1 MASGIITGST
11 SNKYITCRLVWSA
24 TANTN
29 GNYSDVTATLQY
41 CRTNSGYTT
50 YGTLGSS
57 INING
62 NTASFSK
69 RISIGSG
76 WVTAWSRT
84 VRVDHDSSGSKAC
97 WIGAS
102 GSING
107 TSLKS
112 TSIGATV
119 SLDTIQ
125 RISGMS
131 LSKTEVN
138 LGDTFT
144 VTINAHNS
152 SFSHWIDITG
162 IGDQI
167 TYEVAAG
174 TTSCDCTIPTSR
186 QSTFKSGNQLT
197 ATVWL
202 NTKTGSGHDTK
213 LGVVSQ
219 NITVKAPDKPKDV
232 PVDVKVDEN
241 AAALYDSRFL
251 RRPTVRVYDVK
262 DDKLELIGIVN
273 TTTSIIW
280 KRSWSNYGDFE
291 IHMGAPDDL
300 LKAGRFVMVNNDVR
314 KFGIIEKVVDDSDGY
329 LYNSTQDFTVYGY
342 TADFLL
348 SYRITIPSDS
358 DNANHDGYM
367 VYDKT
372 PAETIMYDIVDKQV
386 INPPDS
392 KRKIPLITLAAH
404 DEPSGHELSFQS
416 RFKLITADLNTLSVN
431 SGLGF
436 GLIPDFDTG
445 KLVFTVLHGTDRTQ
459 HIETY
464 SATGVESATINPNAY
479 IFSLNNKTVKKHAY
493 THDASAYKSMAYVAG
508 EGDGAKRKIVKV
520 GDDMTDLDRREVL
533 VDARDIQKKYSSTTD
548 VVTGYLT
555 SGSDET
561 SSTTGDSQEKE
572 RTDAEVTQ
580 LMQDRGNTK
589 LQTEHRDVSSYEYNV
604 FTTDYRLYWDLG
616 DTCTYIDKENNLTLE
631 KQVTAVEETYE
642 GGDITVTPTF
652 GYTET
657 TVSGALTS
665 AQEAST
671 TERTGVSKELSQ
683 INANVMNTNE
693 LFAKHAYIMGLD
705 VDELTTKVL
714 EAEMAD
720 FTNMTARRVSTNK
733 LIANEASIT
742 DLVAKKASIDDL
754 TAKQANIDALA
765 AKSADIT
772 ALAAEKAD
780 IDDLTAEKADILAV
794 SAKKADIETL
804 SAQTANITKLFSDTA
819 SFDEATVGKLWSSL
833 ANIKTLLSNRL
844 LAGEANIDDLTADQL
859 KVINGWI
866 TSAMIESLTADK
878 ITAGSLDTSK
888 VTIQSSD
895 GALKISGPT
904 LQISD
909 KNSVVRVQLGRDA
922 SGNFTFVLYDS
933 TGKGVLIDADG
944 IKPASVPNGLIVDK
958 MVADDANISG
968 SKLDID
974 SVVESINNGTK
985 TLNMA
990 KIYLDSDNGT
1000 LSELLARVDEDG
1012 GFATTNQ
1019 LTQTSDKL
1027 TSSISRTYETQQ
1039 NLDSRITANEQNI
1052 KTVTESQTTLTQTTD
1067 GLSASVSSLTK
1078 TTTDQGATLDQI
1090 SKSLKFDETGL
1101 NLSDGGNGAS
1111 VNLNETKMTF
1121 KNAAGQATATF
1132 SEDVEIKDLKIK
1144 YGGTFTMGNF
1154 AWVPRSNG
1162 NLSIKYIG
1170 GDS

>member
-1 MASGIITGST
+1 MDRRII
-11 SNKYITCRLVWSA
+11 K
-24 TANTN
+24 
-29 GNYSDVTATLQY
+29 
-41 CRTNSGYTT
+41 
-50 YGTLGSS
+50 
-57 INING
+57 
-62 NTASFSK
+62 
-69 RISIGSG
+69 
-76 WVTAWSRT
+76 
-84 VRVDHDSSGSKAC
+84 
-97 WIGAS
+97 
-102 GSING
+102 
-107 TSLKS
+107 
-112 TSIGATV
+112 
-119 SLDTIQ
+119 
-125 RISGMS
+125 
-131 LSKTEVN
+131 
-138 LGDTFT
+138 
-144 VTINAHNS
+144 
-152 SFSHWIDITG
+152 
-162 IGDQI
+162 
-167 TYEVAAG
+167 
-174 TTSCDCTIPTSR
+174 
-186 QSTFKSGNQLT
+186 
-197 ATVWL
+197 
-202 NTKTGSGHDTK
+202 
-213 LGVVSQ
+213 
-219 NITVKAPDKPKDV
+219 
-232 PVDVKVDEN
+232 
-241 AAALYDSRFL
+241 
-251 RRPTVRVYDVK
+251 PTVRVYDVK

-273 TTTSIIW
+273 KTTSIIW
-280 KRSWSNYGDFE
+280 KRVWSTYGDFE
-291 IHMGAPDDL
+291 LHMGEPNAL
-300 LKAGRFVMVNNDVR
+300 LKNGRFVMVNDDVN
-314 KFGIIEKVVDDSDGY
+314 KFGIIEKPVDDSDGFA
-329 LYNSTQDFTVYGY
+329 YNSTQDFTVHGY
-342 TADFLL
+342 TADFIL
-348 SYRITIPSDS
+348 SQRITVPSDS
-358 DNANHDGYM
+358 DNKNHDGYM
-367 VYDKT
+367 VWDNT
-372 PAETIMYDIVDKQV
+372 PAETIMYDLVDQHV
-386 INPPDS
+386 VNPTDS
-392 KRKIPLITLAAH
+392 NRKIPLITIAKH
-404 DEPSGHELSFQS
+404 GTPTEHKLSFQS
-416 RFKLITADLNTLSVN
+416 RFKALTADLNTLSIH

-436 GLIPDFDTG
+436 SLIPDFETG
-445 KLVFTVLHGTDRTQ
+445 KLVFTVLTGVDRTQ

-464 SATGVESATINPNAY
+464 KDGIETASINPNAY
-479 IFSLNNKTVKKHAY
+479 IFTTNNKTVKKHMY
-493 THDASAYKSMAYVAG
+493 THDTSAYKNMAYVAG

-520 GDDMTDLDRREVL
+520 GDNFKGLERREVL
-533 VDARDIQKKYSSTTD
+533 VDARDIQTKYTAETKTVTGRLSSGDEESSSSSSGSST
-548 VVTGYLT
+548 
-555 SGSDET
+555 
-561 SSTTGDSQEKE
+561 EKT
-572 RTDAEVTQ
+572 RTDAEVTK
-580 LMQDRGNTK
+580 LMEDRGNEK
-589 LQTEHRDVSSYEYNV
+589 LQSEHRDVMSYEYEV
-604 FTTDYRLYWDLG
+604 YTTDYRVYWDLG
-616 DTCTYIDKENNLTLE
+616 DICTYIDKANGVTIDQ
-631 KQVTAVEETYE
+631 QVTAVEETYE
-642 GGDITVTPTF
+642 GGDLTITPTF

-657 TVSGALTS
+657 TVSGAITS
-665 AQEAST
+665 AQEAVVV
-671 TERTGVSKELSQ
+671 ERNGITKEFDK
-683 INANVMNTNE
+683 INANVTNTNE

-705 VDELTTKVL
+705 VDDATVKRL
-714 EAEMAD
+714 EADMAD
-720 FTNMTARRVSTNK
+720 FKTLTAQRTSTQN